1 MRDPAAAW
9 AGGPVPLVSRTVR
22 VVVCRELGPL
32 DNVVVEERATPVPGP
47 GQAVVDVR
55 AAGVNY
61 VDGLIC
67 QGRYQMKPAVPY
79 VPGGEIAGVVS
90 AVGDGV
96 TRVEVGDRVMAMT
109 GFGAFAEQVTV
120 MASSLDSVPDA
131 LGFSQAAA
139 FIQSYCT
146 AWFALARRTT
156 VSEGE
161 WVLVLGAG
169 GGIGLAAVD
178 VALELGA
185 RVVAAASS
193 SEKLDAARRMG
204 AHATIEYEGEDLKT
218 RVRELT
224 DGGVDVV
231 VDPVGGRHSEP
242 ALRATKSFG
251 RFCVIGFASGP
262 IASVPLNHVL
272 LNNRTVVGVDWGA
285 WAMSDPEGHR
295 AMLDELIEMVQ
306 SGRLHPIEPTER
318 PLDQATQVMAALLD
332 RTVTGKV
339 VLVP

>member
-1 MRDPAAAW
+1 M
-9 AGGPVPLVSRTVR
+9 R
-22 VVVCRELGPL
+22 VVVCKELGPL
-32 DNVVVEERATPVPGP
+32 DNVVVEERPTPVPGP

-55 AAGVNY
+55 AAGVNF

-79 VPGGEIAGVVS
+79 VPGGEISGVVS

-96 TRVEVGDRVMAMT
+96 TRVQVGDRVMAMT

-120 MASSLDSVPDA
+120 AASSLDSVPDA

-146 AWFALARRTT
+146 AWFALGRRTT

-193 SEKLDAARRMG
+193 SEKLEAARRMG
-204 AHATIEYEGEDLKT
+204 AHATVEYESEDLKS

-242 ALRATKSFG
+242 ALRAMKSFG

-262 IASVPLNHVL
+262 IASIPLNHVL

-285 WAMSDPEGHR
+285 WAMRDPDGHR

-306 SGRLHPIEPTER
+306 SGRLHPVEPTER
-318 PLDQATQVMAALLD
+318 PLEDAAPVMAALID

>member
-1 MRDPAAAW
+1 MS
-9 AGGPVPLVSRTVR
+9 GTVR
-22 VVVCRELGPL
+22 AVVFKELGSL
-32 DNVVVEERATPVPGP
+32 DNVVVEERATPVPGR
-47 GQAVVDVR
+47 GQVIIDMR

-90 AVGDGV
+90 AVGEGV
-96 TRVEVGDRVMAMT
+96 TRVQVGERVMAMT
-109 GFGAFAEQVTV
+109 GFGAFAEQVAV
-120 MASSLDSVPDA
+120 ASSSVDSVPNA
-131 LGFSQAAA
+131 LAFSQAAA

-146 AWFALARRTT
+146 AWFALARRIT
-156 VSEGE
+156 VGEGE

-178 VALELGA
+178 VAVALGA

-193 SEKLDAARRMG
+193 EEKLDAARRMG
-204 AHATIEYEGEDLKT
+204 AHATVAYEHEDLKS
-218 RVRELT
+218 RVRALT

-242 ALRATKSFG
+242 ALRATRTFG

-262 IASVPLNHVL
+262 IASIPLNHVL
-272 LNNRTVVGVDWGA
+272 LNNRTLVGVDWGA
-285 WAMSDPEGHR
+285 WAMSAPDEHR
-295 AMLDELIEMVQ
+295 AMLDELIEMVA
-306 SGRLHPIEPTER
+306 SGRLHPTEPTER
-318 PLDQATQVMAALLD
+318 PLDQASEVMASLLD